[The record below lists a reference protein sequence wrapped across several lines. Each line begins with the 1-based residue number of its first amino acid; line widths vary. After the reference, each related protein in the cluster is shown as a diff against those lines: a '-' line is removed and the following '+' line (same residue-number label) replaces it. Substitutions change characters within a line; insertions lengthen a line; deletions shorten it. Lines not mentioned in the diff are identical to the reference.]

1 MYGDKKETSVNKLRA
16 KMLRKM
22 VGGNEKLT
30 SKSKVDLARLPPC
43 INSLK
48 PHIERVNYRVACL
61 KKANVALLEIPKP
74 DEDGKG
80 WMKNEA
86 GDLEPIW
93 SYGDILPSSLVDLIE
108 TAGSIDEEFE
118 EVNDFDDILEYLE
131 DDYDE

>member
-61 KKANVALLEIPKP
+61 KKANVALFEIPKP

-118 EVNDFDDILEYLE
+118 EVNDFDDILEYLD